1 MRNLNFKI
9 IIILFIGLFLSSIS
23 NAQEVRKLNLEQC
36 IKIGLINSKTI
47 HSSKMSVLEAEA
59 QMREMNTNGLP
70 SLSFNATYTRLS
82 KVPPFTVAV
91 PGLGSFNISPS
102 IFDNYS
108 MALSLKQ
115 PLFTGFKLSSSY
127 DMAKYNSLAAKQ
139 TYSQD
144 EQNLI
149 LNIKNAYWN
158 LFKAIKI
165 KEVIDENVQQVKA
178 HLTDIQNFYKQGLA
192 TKNEVLKVEVQLSD
206 AQLNQIDAKNAV
218 KLAGVNLNN
227 VLGLPLSTGIEIQ
240 DSISVKNTSNLY
252 NMDQLISEAQDN
264 RPELKA
270 MEYKVKA
277 SEKGITLAQSD
288 WYPQIFLAGEY
299 NYAKPNQR
307 LLPTKNEFYG
317 TWDVSVGLSLSLW
330 NWGATLDKTDQAKAQ
345 YEQANDGLKTLKD
358 AVTLE
363 VTQDYYNLVKASEK
377 VIVAE
382 EAVKQAEENYRV
394 TDDKFKQGITLN
406 SELLDAETA
415 LKQVRTNY
423 TQALVDYELAKAQ
436 IEKATGK
443 NFN

>member
-1 MRNLNFKI
+1 MRKYINKL
-9 IIILFIGLFLSSIS
+9 ILILLAGFFISAAT
-23 NAQEVRKLNLEQC
+23 NAQEVRKLNLEQS
-36 IKIGLINSKTI
+36 IKIGLENSKTI
-47 HSSKMSVLEAEA
+47 HSSRMSVLAAEA
-59 QMREMNTNGLP
+59 QRKETNTMRLP
-70 SLSFNATYTRLS
+70 SLSLNASYTRLS
-82 KVPPFTVAV
+82 EVPPFTVAV
-91 PGLGSFNISPS
+91 RGLGSFNISPS

-108 MALSLKQ
+108 LALSLKQ
-115 PLFTGFKLSSSY
+115 PIFTGFKLSSGS
-127 DMAKYNSLAAKQ
+127 DMAEFNALAAKQ
-139 TYSQD
+139 TYTQD
-144 EQNLI
+144 EQDLV

-158 LFKAIKI
+158 LFKAKKI

-192 TKNEVLKVEVQLSD
+192 TRNEVLKVEVQLSE

-218 KLAGVNLNN
+218 RLAVVNLDN
-227 VLGLPLSTGIEIQ
+227 VLGLSLSTEVEVQ
-240 DSISVKNTSNLY
+240 DSIQVTNTNGLKDL
-252 NMDQLISEAQDN
+252 NILIGEAQNN

-270 MEYKVKA
+270 MDYKVKA
-277 SEKGITLAQSD
+277 SEKGITLAKSD

-330 NWGATLDKTDQAKAQ
+330 NWGATIDKTDQAEAQ

-363 VTQDYYNLVKASEK
+363 VTQDYYNLIKASEK
-377 VIVAE
+377 VMVSE
-382 EAVKQAEENYRV
+382 ETVNQAEENYRV
-394 TDDKFKQGITLN
+394 TDDRFKQGITLN

-415 LKQVRTNY
+415 LKQARTNY

-443 NFN
+443 K

>member
-1 MRNLNFKI
+1 MQNNIGKL
-9 IIILFIGLFLSSIS
+9 ILILLIGFFISAEIK
-23 NAQEVRKLNLEQC
+23 AQEVRKLNLEQS
-36 IKIGLINSKTI
+36 IKIGLENSKTI
-47 HSSKMSVLEAEA
+47 HSSRMNVVAAEA
-59 QMREMNTNGLP
+59 QMREVNTTRLP

-82 KVPPFTVAV
+82 KVPPFTIAIQ
-91 PGLGSFNISPS
+91 GLGSLDISPS

-108 MALSLKQ
+108 LALSLKQ

-139 TYSQD
+139 TYTQD

-158 LFKAIKI
+158 LFKAKKI

-178 HLTDIQNFYKQGLA
+178 HLTDIQNFFKQGLA
-192 TKNEVLKVEVQLSD
+192 TRNEVLKVEVQLSE

-218 KLAGVNLNN
+218 KLAIVNFDN
-227 VLGLPLSTGIEIQ
+227 VLGLPLSTEVEVQ
-240 DSISVKNTSNLY
+240 DSITVTNTDSMN
-252 NMDQLISEAQDN
+252 DIDELISKAQDN

-270 MEYKVKA
+270 MLYKVKA
-277 SEKGITLAQSD
+277 SEKGITFAKSD
-288 WYPQIFLAGEY
+288 WYPQIFLAGDY

-317 TWDVSVGLSLSLW
+317 TWDVSLGLSLSLW
-330 NWGATLDKTDQAKAQ
+330 NWGATIDKTDQAEAQ

-363 VTQDYYNLVKASEK
+363 VTQDYYNLIKASEK
-377 VIVAE
+377 VTVSQE
-382 EAVKQAEENYRV
+382 TVKQAEENYRV
-394 TDDKFKQGITLN
+394 TDDKFKQGMALN

-415 LKQVRTNY
+415 LKQARTNY

-436 IEKATGK
+436 IEKATGGK
-443 NFN
+443 